1 MSKLGDLGE
10 DIAVE
15 VLSRPQNG
23 FVNVRNL
30 NTEHPN
36 HAYVDLYAERN
47 GTRYVISVKTRRKYG
62 AAGNLN
68 DHFNLLEKSKGSE
81 KNEFQEFELVKAKA
95 QEYSATAAWVMVV
108 GESSVFSAYFGLFE
122 DVQKLGI
129 YSVRMKPVYLAKYE
143 CLVENEPH
151 QYPDF
156 IRAKTG
162 TVMKPDAE
170 PKDVFTANYPNVTT
184 WVQSGG
190 LIEMGINHNTNSSV
204 RALDEGGIIWQG
216 RTEYPTMD
224 ATFEALEAGIAAWL
238 TKQGIIL

>member
-10 DIAVE
+10 KIAVE

-36 HAYVDLYAERN
+36 HPYFDLYAERN
-47 GTRYVISVKTRRKYG
+47 GTRDVISVKTRREYG
-62 AAGNLN
+62 ADGNLN
-68 DHFNLLEKSKGSE
+68 DHFNLLEKSKGSVE
-81 KNEFQEFELVKAKA
+81 NEFQEFELVKAKA
-95 QEYSATAAWVMVV
+95 QEYNATAAWVMVV
-108 GESSVFSAYFGLFE
+108 GGSSVFSAYFGLFE
-122 DVQKLGI
+122 DVQRSGI
-129 YSVRMKPVYLAKYE
+129 YSVRMKPIHLAEYE

-170 PKDVFTANYPNVTT
+170 PKDVFTADYPCITA

-190 LIEMGINHNTNSSV
+190 LIEMGTDYNVRSFI
-204 RALDEGGIIWQG
+204 RALDEGGIIWEGEPQ
-216 RTEYPTMD
+216 YPTMD
-224 ATFEALEAGIAAWL
+224 AAFKALDAGIAAFL
-238 TKQGIIL
+238 NEQGIKL